1 VLLCTIVA
9 VDAPKL
15 VIHPFVTRH
24 VSVGQD
30 GQIFLLFHDSYRR
43 PIGQIL
49 SLHVKKER
57 PNWPFTPLHNSK
69 NTKLMQILIGL
80 LERAHENPGTESQLS
95 TLLLSISKTKLITTF
110 GRFSHTF
117 LSRILNDFI
126 KGVRSFQP
134 NQQRGP

>member
-1 VLLCTIVA
+1 MHPNWSYILLLLDMYPWAKMGRYSFCFTT
-9 VDAPKL
+9 
-15 VIHPFVTRH
+15 VTE
-24 VSVGQD
+24 GQ
-30 GQIFLLFHDSYRR
+30 
-43 PIGQIL
+43 IGQIL